1 VVIKRGPKRRDSRG
15 TREDVAPKP
24 PQNKTKTKTKKMTAK
39 YAEHKM
45 PRQLYYISS

>member
-1 VVIKRGPKRRDSRG
+1 MIKRGPKRRHARG

-24 PQNKTKTKTKKMTAK
+24 QANKTKTMKTTAK
-39 YAEHKM
+39 YAEYKM

>member
-1 VVIKRGPKRRDSRG
+1 MFKRGPKRRQARG

-24 PQNKTKTKTKKMTAK
+24 QANKTKTKTMKTTGAK
-39 YAEHKM
+39 YAEYKM

>member
-1 VVIKRGPKRRDSRG
+1 VFKRGPKRRQARG

-24 PQNKTKTKTKKMTAK
+24 QANKTKTKTMKTTAK
-39 YAEHKM
+39 YAEYKM